1 MNAALHPAQSH
12 LARSMLASFCLLLAS
27 CTTVYSPA
35 DSATGTM
42 DLKEARKVIALEMK
56 KGRENTSFTMDHAA
70 RAGSAMAD
78 VRVNLTRL
86 VITSE
91 QGKKFVF
98 VFSGLPAIT
107 LKEEVGMV
115 FDKIALA
122 DVDTFYIEY
131 PASHRV
137 MNALYALQQN
147 AIREKK
153 EAAAYRAAFSASLAE
168 HREKAAANVALPE
181 QANKYKVQAEGAV
194 RGKDFDDAA
203 ELYRTAL
210 NIAPW
215 WPAGHYNRALVLS
228 ESGDFELAIDEM
240 NYYLQ
245 LVPDAANARTAQS
258 RIYEWERLAK

>member
-1 MNAALHPAQSH
+1 MNTTPHPARSH
-12 LARSMLASFCLLLAS
+12 LAKSMLASLGLLLAS

-42 DLKEARKVIALEMK
+42 DPKEARKVIASEMK
-56 KGRENTSFTMDHAA
+56 EGRGNTSLTIDHAT

-86 VITSE
+86 VITGE
-91 QGKKFVF
+91 QGKKFIY
-98 VFSGLPAIT
+98 VFSEMPAIT

-122 DVDTFYIEY
+122 DVDTFYVEY
-131 PASHRV
+131 PASQRV
-137 MNALYALQQN
+137 MSALYALQQN

-153 EAAAYRAAFSASLAE
+153 ETAAYSAAFSASLAV

-203 ELYRTAL
+203 GLYRAAL

-228 ESGDFELAIDEM
+228 ESGDHELAIDEM

-245 LVPDAANARTAQS
+245 LVPDAANARTAQNK
-258 RIYEWERLAK
+258 IYEWERLAK